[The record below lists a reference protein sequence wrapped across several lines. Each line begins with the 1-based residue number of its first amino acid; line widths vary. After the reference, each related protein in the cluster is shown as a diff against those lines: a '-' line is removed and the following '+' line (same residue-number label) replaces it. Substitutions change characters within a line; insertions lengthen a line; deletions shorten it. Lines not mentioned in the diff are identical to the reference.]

1 MHKGDY
7 HTDYSKYYDKEYKE
21 KDLAFEHVKNLKQ
34 EIRKAKEQV
43 ESQKASEKS
52 VKEKLEQSIKKEQT
66 YKQKQ
71 SSKDEVEQGN
81 KEEEKPTVKKCFR
94 SNEWKEKK

>member
-21 KDLAFEHVKNLKQ
+21 KDLAFEHVKKLKQ
-34 EIRKAKEQV
+34 GLRTVKDRKENQTLCEKE
-43 ESQKASEKS
+43 SSE
-52 VKEKLEQSIKKEQT
+52 E
-66 YKQKQ
+66 QKQ
-71 SSKDEVEQGN
+71 SFKNDEKQEPQMEV
-81 KEEEKPTVKKCFR
+81 KPTVKKRFH